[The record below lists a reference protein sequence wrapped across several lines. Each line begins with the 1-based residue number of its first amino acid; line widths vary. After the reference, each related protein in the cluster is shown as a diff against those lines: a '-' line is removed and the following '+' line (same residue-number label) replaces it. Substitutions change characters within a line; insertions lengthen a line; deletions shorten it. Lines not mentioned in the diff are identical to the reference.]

1 MIIRLTSPSWMKF
14 EFNAFEVK
22 KIHSDKLEPMLELLF
37 QNDLPAFR
45 NALGANPTTSVTA
58 QPSTEI
64 KSDWIARVEL
74 EVSGRFT
81 PFLWH
86 FPTLL
91 FLTAF

>member
-1 MIIRLTSPSWMKF
+1 MKF
-14 EFNAFEVK
+14 EFNASEVK

-64 KSDWIARVEL
+64 KSD
-74 EVSGRFT
+74 
-81 PFLWH
+81 
-86 FPTLL
+86 
-91 FLTAF
+91 